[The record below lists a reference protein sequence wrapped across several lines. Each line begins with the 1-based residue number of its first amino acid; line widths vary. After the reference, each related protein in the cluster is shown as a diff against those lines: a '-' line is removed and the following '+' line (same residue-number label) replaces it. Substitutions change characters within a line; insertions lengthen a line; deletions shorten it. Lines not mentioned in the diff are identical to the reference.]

1 MDGAVGERSGER
13 LVHATMLVDERE
25 PVEGVADDGH
35 LEVVAAAGPVLDVDR
50 CRARKRGL
58 EQLANGRCVHAVI
71 VVTAG
76 TLKPVRLFRSLI
88 VFTFGFWAG
97 LLGSAALMKRV
108 LPSRGDADSDQLGLV
123 AIFDGIEL
131 ESHATAFQ
139 GGTMFT
145 WFGGIAVDLREA
157 TLAPDARL
165 TLNTLWG
172 GIAIRVPPEWHVEST
187 AKALG
192 GGIAVKP
199 PQVEVPDPPR
209 LQIDRFALLGGI
221 AVGSKSLDAEPATN

>member
-1 MDGAVGERSGER
+1 VDGAVGERSGER
-13 LVHATMLVDERE
+13 LVHATVLVDERE
-25 PVEGVADDGH
+25 PVEAVADDGH
-35 LEVVAAAGPVLDVDR
+35 LEMVAANGPVLDVDR
-50 CRARKRGL
+50 CRVRECGL
-58 EQLANGRCVHAVI
+58 EQLADGRCVHPAI

-76 TLKPVRLFRSLI
+76 TLEAVRLFRSLI
-88 VFTFGFWAG
+88 VFKLGFWAG

-108 LPSRGDADSDQLGLV
+108 LPSRGDADSDEVGLV

-131 ESHATAFQ
+131 ESHATGFR

-165 TLNTLWG
+165 TLSTLWG

-187 AKALG
+187 AKAIG
-192 GGIAVKP
+192 GGVAVRP

-209 LQIDRFALLGGI
+209 LQIDGFALLGGI
-221 AVGSKSLDAEPATN
+221 AVGSKSTDAEPATS